1 MEMQREDGNFLS
13 DILLNGEDGTVAGLD
28 DMSFGFTQ
36 DTQAHEEVQ
45 ASKSTKGAKRTKNF
59 HWKEDEVICSGWLNV
74 SKDPIVGAN
83 QSRSSFWGRVHAY
96 FEKHKK
102 TTAVRTECSI
112 MHRWLTIQYQVNK
125 FYSCYQAILRRNQ
138 SGLTIEDKVCNMC
151 YFTLTLIICN

>member
-1 MEMQREDGNFLS
+1 
-13 DILLNGEDGTVAGLD
+13 LD
-28 DMSFGFTQ
+28 SLKSQ

-45 ASKSTKGAKRTKNF
+45 ASKSTKGAKRTNNF

-102 TTAVRTECSI
+102 TTAVRKECSI